1 LPAMSLSF
9 VSKSIQTTTED
20 GSFVEKPVEG
30 SADDGGGAGGASS
43 SGDNRPLFEQL
54 RQNQEQRDAEEE
66 EYQRS
71 MMRGTL
77 ALDEEDEAHL
87 AGLRRQREREEME
100 LRQQTDQ
107 ELAAFR
113 AARLDRFS
121 TSAAAA
127 TNPRLDGEAE
137 GIAVNPL
144 QVDRNTD
151 SVATASLLPT
161 TKSVTT
167 TAPTVAAKPSLPVFI
182 RRRKRGSSEVDAKP
196 GASTGVSEAAVVDQ
210 KKPRSSDESE
220 DCTGNPEGL
229 ESKADNSTELP
240 NAKLSSDAGEGIGG
254 LLAGYDSSSEEES

>member
-1 LPAMSLSF
+1 MSLSF

-30 SADDGGGAGGASS
+30 SADDDGTGASS
-43 SGDNRPLFEQL
+43 SGDHRPLFEQL

-87 AGLRRQREREEME
+87 VGLRRQREREEMQ

-121 TSAAAA
+121 TSAAAI
-127 TNPRLDGEAE
+127 TNPRLDGEE
-137 GIAVNPL
+137 ERIAVNPL
-144 QVDRNTD
+144 HVDRNTD
-151 SVATASLLPT
+151 SVATASLLTT
-161 TKSVTT
+161 TKRVTT
-167 TAPTVAAKPSLPVFI
+167 TASTPSAKPSLPVII
-182 RRRKRGSSEVDAKP
+182 RRRKRGSSEVDAKS
-196 GASTGVSEAAVVDQ
+196 GAGTGASEAAVVGQ
-210 KKPRSSDESE
+210 KKPRSSDESG
-220 DCTGNPEGL
+220 DCTGNPEGS
-229 ESKADNSTELP
+229 ESKADNSTETP
-240 NAKLSSDAGEGIGG
+240 NTKESSEAGEGGIGG